1 MLVSPRSLK
10 EAQARLECRGFSPS
24 LNSWGAEQL
33 ARTATEGKGRFLS
46 ALRVFSSLSS
56 MPGASGRLLR
66 ALVTPNSPHLI
77 AAVESVSRTGGAM
90 PLAYWSTTKT
100 VFWTVIRRWP
110 ANHLLEKDDELA
122 PALLASTHRENFAS
136 DASKHF
142 VISRPNHFANSDL
155 EPHVSG
161 GFKKVTGVLSRHH
174 RSCAEGSWR
183 RGGAAAIACLAL
195 GVVFCARPAAAE
207 TLVEALSNAYLI
219 NPVLNSQRAN
229 LRATDEQV
237 AVAKS
242 GLRPNISA
250 SGDAA
255 FQNQESDFVGGSR
268 QQAQQK
274 VQQCDAATAALEPA
288 FCALLAAQQQQ
299 QQSLG
304 NIESQLSSDGVT
316 HPRGYSVTLSQTV
329 FQGFQNINAIRQ
341 AKATVQ
347 AGREGLRATEQT
359 TLLNAATAYVDVVR
373 DEAVVRLRQT
383 NVDVLTEQLRQTKDR
398 FNVGE
403 VTRTDVAQAEARRSN
418 SITQLYAAQAN
429 LKTSRATYEE
439 VIGHPPSN
447 LVHPPSIVHLLPS
460 QLEDAMTLGDGQ
472 NPFILA
478 AVYQEEASLYNVAQI
493 EGELLP
499 EATLD
504 ADYTQRFGLSKTLKE
519 QQVFTV
525 IGRVNVPLYQGGGV
539 AARIRQAKET
549 NNQLKKEVEDA
560 GSASTP
566 R

>member
-1 MLVSPRSLK
+1 M
-10 EAQARLECRGFSPS
+10 
-24 LNSWGAEQL
+24 
-33 ARTATEGKGRFLS
+33 
-46 ALRVFSSLSS
+46 
-56 MPGASGRLLR
+56 
-66 ALVTPNSPHLI
+66 
-77 AAVESVSRTGGAM
+77 
-90 PLAYWSTTKT
+90 
-100 VFWTVIRRWP
+100 
-110 ANHLLEKDDELA
+110 
-122 PALLASTHRENFAS
+122 
-136 DASKHF
+136 
-142 VISRPNHFANSDL
+142 
-155 EPHVSG
+155 
-161 GFKKVTGVLSRHH
+161 TGVLSRHG

-219 NPVLNSQRAN
+219 NPVLNAERAN

-255 FQNQESDFVGGSR
+255 FQNTETDIVGGSR

-288 FCALLAAQQQQ
+288 FCASLAAQQQQ
-299 QQSLG
+299 QQQQQTFG
-304 NIESQLSSDGVT
+304 GVSDSEGVT

-429 LKTSRATYEE
+429 LKTSRATYEQ

-478 AVYQEEASLYNVAQI
+478 AVYQEEASLYNVEQI

-504 ADYTQRFGLSKTLKE
+504 ADYTQRFGLSRTLKE

-549 NNQLKKEVEDA
+549 NHQLKKEVEDA
-560 GSASTP
+560 RLRIHAEVIANWAQLQATASEIQSAQDALEANRIALEGVREEEKVGQRTTLDVLNAELEYLGSQI
-566 R
+566 